1 MTSLGKMPAYTRG
14 NRVNMEEW
22 NAVSRVLESAVQ
34 LAFGVPVAR
43 GTKEKGCIA
52 PVGAGE
58 CIGISQACVT
68 LPHEGDYY
76 KQYDTVSV
84 IESGV
89 VAVVAGSACTAG
101 APAFYNAAANGGA
114 GGWGNTGGVLIPGA
128 QFTADAVALDTVAVR
143 YRRPVPV
150 T

>member
-1 MTSLGKMPAYTRG
+1 MTSLANMPAYTRG

-58 CIGISQACVT
+58 CIGISQACLT

-76 KQYDTVSV
+76 EQYDTVSV
-84 IESGV
+84 VEVGV
-89 VAVVAGSACTAG
+89 IAVVAGGVCTAG
-101 APAFYNAAANGGA
+101 APAYYNSAANGGA
-114 GGWGNTGGVLIPGA
+114 GGWGNAGGVLIPGA
-128 QFTADAVALDTVAVR
+128 QFSVSGVALDTVTIR

-150 T
+150 A